1 MKRIAFVGSVGVG
14 KITLFNAL
22 QGNYIF
28 VRKIQVVEFNDK
40 GDIDTSGEYFNYFRW
55 YYVLIITLQDVDM
68 LIYVYGV
75 NDSESRLF
83 VGLLDIGVSKR

>member
-1 MKRIAFVGSVGVG
+1 M
-14 KITLFNAL
+14 LFNVL

-40 GDIDTSGEYFNYFRW
+40 GDIDTLGEYFNYFCW
-55 YYVLIITLQDVDM
+55 YYVLIIMLQDVDM

-75 NDSESRLF
+75 NDLESWLF
-83 VGLLDIGVSKR
+83 VGLLDIGVSKW

>member
-1 MKRIAFVGSVGVG
+1 M
-14 KITLFNAL
+14 LFNVL

-40 GDIDTSGEYFNYFRW
+40 GDIDMLGEYFSYFCW
-55 YYVLIITLQDVDM
+55 YYVLIIMLQDVDM

-75 NDSESRLF
+75 NDLESWLF
-83 VGLLDIGVSKR
+83 VGLLDIGVSKW

>member
-1 MKRIAFVGSVGVG
+1 M
-14 KITLFNAL
+14 LFNVL

-40 GDIDTSGEYFNYFRW
+40 GDIDMLGEYFNYFCW
-55 YYVLIITLQDVDM
+55 YYVLIIMLQDVDM

-75 NDSESRLF
+75 NDLESWLS
-83 VGLLDIGVSKR
+83 VGLLDIGVSKW